1 MLLFFKFSGRM
12 GLLTMLYLIQ
22 INTYNSVNV
31 PTKRGF
37 SSIEVWFIG
46 MQAPILIAIFEYGIL
61 LAFKKFLSNTIK
73 GKNLDPEKLIKN
85 IDLFFF
91 LVCIIYFAIFTIWYF
106 VLYWIS
112 NSEIIMP
119 KNDRSYI
126 PNRKRTAKITLDGL
140 LRGKITIML

>member
-1 MLLFFKFSGRM
+1 MCVFFKFSGRM

-22 INTYNSVNV
+22 INTYNSVKA

-73 GKNLDPEKLIKN
+73 GKNLDPENLIKN

-91 LVCIIYFAIFTIWYF
+91 LVCIIYFAFFTFWYF
-106 VLYWIS
+106 VLC
-112 NSEIIMP
+112 
-119 KNDRSYI
+119 
-126 PNRKRTAKITLDGL
+126 
-140 LRGKITIML
+140 